1 VVSMLTKELY
11 FRQWP
16 LLLPEKLQTDNLLMN
31 RVIIFIILMLLKYT
45 EMLWDFNFRKSYW
58 FNREETFL
66 MMSDVLWV
74 LIFFFLTVFIW

>member
-1 VVSMLTKELY
+1 VCGFHAHQRTLFPPVTIASTWEA
-11 FRQWP
+11 
-16 LLLPEKLQTDNLLMN
+16 TDNLLMN

-74 LIFFFLTVFIW
+74 LIFFF